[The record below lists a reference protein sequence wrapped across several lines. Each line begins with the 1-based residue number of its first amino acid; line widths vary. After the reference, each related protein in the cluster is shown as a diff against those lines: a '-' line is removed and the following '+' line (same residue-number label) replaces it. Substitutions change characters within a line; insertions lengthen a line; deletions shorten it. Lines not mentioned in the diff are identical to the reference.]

1 MTGEDQKMH
10 TLDMVRLL
18 ACAALVAF
26 PLLAPTITMER
37 QPRLRHHPR
46 HGR

>member
-1 MTGEDQKMH
+1 MR

-18 ACAALVAF
+18 ARAALVAF
-26 PLLAPTITMER
+26 PLLGSDNHDGAGATP
-37 QPRLRHHPR
+37 PR